1 MAMTETMFIETQTS
15 IWADLWFLATYFF
28 VVLKSRLIILPNI
41 AEPQQ
46 VYYSLWKNLLRQ
58 FYKEIACA

>member
-1 MAMTETMFIETQTS
+1 MAVTETMFIETQTS
-15 IWADLWFLATYFF
+15 TWADLWFLTTHLF
-28 VVLKSRLIILPNI
+28 VVLKSSLIILPNI
-41 AEPQQ
+41 PKPQQ

>member
-15 IWADLWFLATYFF
+15 TWADLWFLAPYLF
-28 VVLKSRLIILPNI
+28 VVLKSSLIILPNI

-46 VYYSLWKNLLRQ
+46 VYNSLWKNLLRQ